1 MRKGALRMT
10 SRRWPFV
17 LVLLLAAS
25 TTAMGV
31 GGTHAASQTD
41 YSNAMQ
47 QIGSAFSATYTA
59 DMQGGNVTSLVS
71 QLNGALQLVSK
82 AASENSTQPTQAS
95 TDLQQ
100 AVTIAK
106 SVQAAAGGVGQTGA
120 AARQTQLYISVGSAA
135 VIIAIAS
142 LVYVFG
148 DRIYRR
154 LWLRVYGNYEV
165 KKIG

>member
-1 MRKGALRMT
+1 LI
-10 SRRWPFV
+10 
-17 LVLLLAAS
+17 LLLAAS
-25 TTAMGV
+25 TVVDRA
-31 GGTHAASQTD
+31 GGTYAASQTD

-59 DMQGGNVTSLVS
+59 DQRGGNVTSLVS
-71 QLNGALQLVSK
+71 QLNGALQLVAK
-82 AASENSTQPTQAS
+82 ATSENSTQPTRAS

-106 SVQAAAGGVGQTGA
+106 SVQAAAAGVGDVGA
-120 AARQTQLYISVGSAA
+120 AARQAQLYISVGSAI
-135 VIIAIAS
+135 VIVAIAS
-142 LVYVFG
+142 LIYVFG

-165 KKIG
+165 RKIG